1 LFSELSL
8 ELLPSAT
15 QTMMRQDFSQPVEID
30 GAGLDELKHA
40 RLVFGPTC
48 FQRDGGDVLGCKH
61 ASRRSFHIF
70 FDGRRQRFLQKCS
83 AGWKKLD
90 RPAGNHYALTRD
102 LPIARSR
109 HHATYTVYP
118 AASPHAVFTFH
129 QSAGLGVE
137 FNENIDIKSG
147 DRLEV
152 ERRSDRAA
160 DSVSLNH
167 TVSLHSVD
175 CFDDFFYAHAAR
187 ISPKRL

>member
-1 LFSELSL
+1 MTAKDSV
-8 ELLPSAT
+8 
-15 QTMMRQDFSQPVEID
+15 QPVEIED
-30 GAGLDELKHA
+30 AGLDKLKDA
-40 RLVFGPTC
+40 GFVFGTTGIEC
-48 FQRDGGDVLGCKH
+48 DGRDVLGGKD
-61 ASRRSFHIF
+61 ARRCSVHILFH
-70 FDGRRQRFLQKCS
+70 GSGQRFLQKS
-83 AGWKKLD
+83 SVGRKKLD
-90 RPAGNHYALTRD
+90 RPAGNHDVLTRD

-137 FNENIDIKSG
+137 FNENIDIERG